1 MTLTRLLLLA
11 ALTAIPASADTLL
24 TYTET
29 VTTSGTLDGSAF
41 TNQLVTITLTG
52 DANGVMNFGSEL
64 LSTGPAS
71 VTVAHVGSDTFT
83 DSMAVLEV
91 PLNQTGGISDRS
103 ISDDVLDTINSAFA
117 SYALNTTV
125 GPLSGT
131 SNSDTDKNG
140 SPIPFPTAG
149 GTLIL
154 NGPFDVDHPSTF
166 TATAAAG
173 TPEPGTLA
181 MFGAGIA
188 LFAFRRFGRRV
199 MR

>member
-1 MTLTRLLLLA
+1 MTLTKTLLFL
-11 ALTAIPASADTLL
+11 ALTAIAASADTLL

-29 VTTSGTLDGSAF
+29 MTTSGTLDGTAF
-41 TNQLVTITLTG
+41 TNQLVTIALTG
-52 DANGVMNFGSEL
+52 DVNGIMNFGSEL
-64 LSTGPAS
+64 LLTGPAS

-83 DSMAVLEV
+83 DAMAAFVV
-91 PLNQTGGISDRS
+91 PASHTGGISDHS

-117 SYALNTTV
+117 SYALNTLI

-140 SPIPFPTAG
+140 NPIPFPTVG
-149 GTLIL
+149 GALIL

-166 TATAAAG
+166 TATTPAV
-173 TPEPGTLA
+173 PEPGTMG

-188 LFAFRRFGRRV
+188 LFMFGRFGRQLIR
-199 MR
+199 